1 MPRKK
6 CIFAIS
12 LGSDGHFIG
21 MGMLFLVDTMGNSGI
36 PEGNHLDTRKPCP
49 GPDCNPF

>member
-12 LGSDGHFIG
+12 LGSNGHFTG
-21 MGMLFLVDTMGNSGI
+21 MGMLFLVDMKGNS
-36 PEGNHLDTRKPCP
+36 EGNHLDTRKPCP

>member
-12 LGSDGHFIG
+12 LGSNGHFIG
-21 MGMLFLVDTMGNSGI
+21 MGMLFLVDMMGNGGI

-49 GPDCNPF
+49 GPDYNPF